1 MKSDFEQI
9 GGTYRQAGDYLIP
22 DLEIKNESMGIG
34 KYGRMR
40 EAFLKNHRNSIY
52 TALLLTGELDKH
64 LLEIEATA
72 KQTVDGYVKKMA
84 AAENVDENMKATS
97 QTKWIGLMNNFRQA
111 AEEIIKENLIYC

>member
-1 MKSDFEQI
+1 MKSNFEQI

-22 DLEIKNESMGIG
+22 DLEVKNESMDIG

-64 LLEIEATA
+64 LLEIEETA
-72 KQTVDGYVKKMA
+72 RQTVDKYVKKMA
-84 AAENVDENMKATS
+84 AAENVDENMKAAS
-97 QTKWIGLMNNFRQA
+97 PMKWIGLMNNFRQA
-111 AEEIIKENLIYC
+111 AEEIVKENLIYC